1 MRVGPVVVN
10 SCSLV
15 CVSDGRLSPV
25 LSPVQA
31 EWRQLELV
39 KLGALRQVQ
48 GG

>member
-1 MRVGPVVVN
+1 MKVVIVN
-10 SCSLV
+10 GCSLV
-15 CVSDGRLSPV
+15 CVNGYRLLVGS
-25 LSPVQA
+25 SPVQA